1 MRKIGLLI
9 VLSALVCST
18 WAVPARR
25 GGIVKTQPDGSQIT
39 VYQHGDEHF
48 RWITNEKGEWLKID
62 EDGFYKVTKA
72 LSSEEVRAKQMTAPS
87 RVAQAQKVASPLN
100 IAPRGLVILVNFQD
114 VTFETSKA
122 EMDSML
128 TGKNYIR
135 NYSYNDNGKNYV
147 VSSEGSA
154 WKYFYDSSNGHYD
167 PQFDVVG
174 PVTVSKNMAYY
185 GKNVNDFDAAPWTM
199 VKEACQLVDDSVDF
213 QQYDNDHDGY
223 VDFVYVIYAGYG
235 EADGGDKN
243 TIWPHSYWLL
253 EAGITCKMDGKYVD
267 LYACGNE
274 MDSYTDHH
282 TGIGTFC
289 HEFSHVLGLPDLYE
303 TTGYGT
309 HKTIGA
315 WSILDYGPYNN
326 DGNTPPAYSAYEQFF
341 MGWLMPRLI
350 VDAENVELEEL
361 QKSNSALLISSSDQH
376 NLIGNDPK
384 PTTFYLLENRQQVGW
399 DEYLPGHGLMLTKI
413 QYDYNKW
420 LENAVNNSSSRMGV
434 DLIEADGKTPNS
446 RQSGYDGKPGDL
458 FPAGATE
465 YLGITDHSI
474 EQVREKD
481 GVIYFKYKG
490 GVDDPDFETA
500 VENVAT
506 ATQVIA
512 IYNILGQKQMTTDIE
527 SLPHG
532 TYVVVTSKGNHKIVR

>member
-1 MRKIGLLI
+1 MKKIGLLI
-9 VLSALVCST
+9 VFSALVCSV

-25 GGIVKTQPDGSQIT
+25 GEIVKTQPDGTQIV

-48 RWITNEKGEWLKID
+48 HWMTNEKGEWLKMDI
-62 EDGFYKVTKA
+62 DGFYRVTEA
-72 LSSEEVRAKQMTAPS
+72 LSAEQIEAKRMAAPS
-87 RVAQAQKVASPLN
+87 RAAQAATPLN
-100 IAPRGLVILVNFQD
+100 IAPRGLVILVNFTD
-114 VTFETSKA
+114 VAFETDKA

-128 TGKNYIR
+128 TGKNYTR
-135 NYSYNDNGKNYV
+135 DYSYFYRGKKQ
-147 VSSEGSA
+147 SITSKGSA
-154 WKYFYDSSNGHYD
+154 WQYFYDSSNGHYD
-167 PQFDVVG
+167 PQFDVIG
-174 PVTVSKNMAYY
+174 PVTVSKNMEYY
-185 GKNVNDFDAAPWTM
+185 GKNNPSTQFDAAPWTM

-213 QQYDNDHDGY
+213 KQYDNNNDGY

-235 EADGGDKN
+235 EADGGDEN

-253 EAGITCKMDGKYVD
+253 DAGITCKLDGKYVD

-274 MDSYTDHH
+274 MDSRTNYH

-361 QKSNSALLISSSDQH
+361 QESNSALLISSSDQH

-399 DEYLPGHGLMLTKI
+399 DEYLPGHGLMLTKV
-413 QYDYNKW
+413 QYSSNSW
-420 LENAVNNSSSRMGV
+420 LQNTVNNSSNRMGV
-434 DLIEADGKTPNS
+434 DLIEADGKKPSSSSN
-446 RQSGYDGKPGDL
+446 GYTGKAGDL

-465 YLGITDHSI
+465 YLGITNHSI
-474 EQVREKD
+474 EDVSEQD
-481 GVIYFKYKG
+481 GIIYFKYRG
-490 GVDDPDFETA
+490 GIATSAEQVQTEETF
-500 VENVAT
+500 V
-506 ATQVIA
+506 A
-512 IYNILGQKQMTTDIE
+512 IYNILGQKQAAVDIE

-532 TYVVVTSKGNHKIVR
+532 TYVVVTTAGSKKIVR

>member
-1 MRKIGLLI
+1 MKKIGLI
-9 VLSALVCST
+9 AVLSVMVCSA

-25 GGIVKTQPDGSQIT
+25 GEIVKTQPDGTQIV

-48 RWITNEKGEWLKID
+48 HWMTNEKGEWLKMD
-62 EDGFYKVTKA
+62 VDGFYRVTEA
-72 LSSEEVRAKQMTAPS
+72 LSAEQIEAKRMAAPS
-87 RVAQAQKVASPLN
+87 RAAQAATPLN
-100 IAPRGLVILVNFQD
+100 IAPRGLVILVNFTD
-114 VTFETSKA
+114 VAFTTDKA
-122 EMDSML
+122 ELDSML
-128 TGKNYIR
+128 LGKNYTR
-135 NYSYNDNGKNYV
+135 DYSYFYRGKKQ
-147 VSSEGSA
+147 SITSKGSA
-154 WKYFYDSSNGHYD
+154 WQYFYDSSNGHYD
-167 PQFDVVG
+167 PQFDVIG
-174 PVTVSKNMAYY
+174 PVTVSKNMEYY
-185 GKNVNDFDAAPWTM
+185 GKNNPSTQFDAAPWTM
-199 VKEACQLVDDSVDF
+199 VKEACQLVNDSVDF
-213 QQYDNDHDGY
+213 KQYDNNNDGY

-235 EADGGDKN
+235 EADGGDEN

-253 EAGITCKMDGKYVD
+253 DAGITCKLDGKYVD

-274 MDSYTDHH
+274 MDSRTNYH

-361 QKSNSALLISSSDQH
+361 QESNSALLISSSDQH

-384 PTTFYLLENRQQVGW
+384 PATFYLLENRQQVGW
-399 DEYLPGHGLMLTKI
+399 DEYLPGHGLMLTKV
-413 QYDYNKW
+413 QYSSNSW
-420 LENAVNNSSSRMGV
+420 LQNTVNNSSNRMGV
-434 DLIEADGKTPNS
+434 DLIEADGKKPSSSSN
-446 RQSGYDGKPGDL
+446 GYTGKAGDL

-465 YLGITDHSI
+465 YLGITNHSI
-474 EQVREKD
+474 EDVSEQD
-481 GVIYFKYKG
+481 GIIYFKYRG
-490 GVDDPDFETA
+490 GIATSTEQVQTEETI
-500 VENVAT
+500 V
-506 ATQVIA
+506 A
-512 IYNILGQKQMTTDIE
+512 IYNILGQKQAAVDIE

-532 TYVVVTSKGNHKIVR
+532 TYVVVTTAGSKKIVR

>member
-1 MRKIGLLI
+1 MKKIGLI
-9 VLSALVCST
+9 IAFSALVCSA

-25 GGIVKTQPDGSQIT
+25 GEIVKTQPDGTQIV

-48 RWITNEKGEWLKID
+48 HWMTNEKGEWLKMDI
-62 EDGFYKVTKA
+62 DGFYRVTEA
-72 LSSEEVRAKQMTAPS
+72 LSAEQIEAKRMAAPS
-87 RVAQAQKVASPLN
+87 RAAQAATPLN
-100 IAPRGLVILVNFQD
+100 IAPRGLVILVNFTD
-114 VTFETSKA
+114 VAFETDKA

-128 TGKNYIR
+128 TGKNYTR
-135 NYSYNDNGKNYV
+135 DYSYFYRGKKQ
-147 VSSEGSA
+147 SITSKGSA
-154 WKYFYDSSNGHYD
+154 WQYFYDSSNGHYD
-167 PQFDVVG
+167 PQFDVIG
-174 PVTVSKNMAYY
+174 PVTVSKNMEYY
-185 GKNVNDFDAAPWTM
+185 GKNNPSTQFDAAPWTM

-213 QQYDNDHDGY
+213 KQYDNNNDGY

-235 EADGGDKN
+235 EADGGDEN

-253 EAGITCKMDGKYVD
+253 DAGITCKLDGKYVD

-274 MDSYTDHH
+274 MDSRTNYH

-361 QKSNSALLISSSDQH
+361 QESNSALLISSSDQH

-399 DEYLPGHGLMLTKI
+399 DEYLPGHGLMLTKV
-413 QYDYNKW
+413 QYSSNSW
-420 LENAVNNSSSRMGV
+420 LQNTVNNSSNRMGV
-434 DLIEADGKTPNS
+434 DLIEADGKKPSSSSN
-446 RQSGYDGKPGDL
+446 GYTGKAGDL

-465 YLGITDHSI
+465 YLGITNHSI
-474 EQVREKD
+474 EDVSEQD
-481 GVIYFKYKG
+481 GIIYFKYRG
-490 GVDDPDFETA
+490 GIATSTEQVQTEETI
-500 VENVAT
+500 V
-506 ATQVIA
+506 A
-512 IYNILGQKQMTTDIE
+512 IYNILGQKQAAVDIE

-532 TYVVVTSKGNHKIVR
+532 TYVVVTTAGSKKIVR

>member
-1 MRKIGLLI
+1 MKKIGLLI
-9 VLSALVCST
+9 VFSALVCSA

-25 GGIVKTQPDGSQIT
+25 GEIVKTQPDGTQIV

-48 RWITNEKGEWLKID
+48 HWMTNEKGEWLKMDI
-62 EDGFYKVTKA
+62 DGFYRVTEA
-72 LSSEEVRAKQMTAPS
+72 LSAEQIEAKRMAAPS
-87 RVAQAQKVASPLN
+87 RAAQAATPLN
-100 IAPRGLVILVNFQD
+100 IAPRGLVILVNFTD
-114 VTFETSKA
+114 VAFETDKA

-128 TGKNYIR
+128 TGKNYTR
-135 NYSYNDNGKNYV
+135 DYSYFYRGKKQ
-147 VSSEGSA
+147 SITSKGSA
-154 WKYFYDSSNGHYD
+154 WQYFYDSSNGHYD
-167 PQFDVVG
+167 PQFDVIG
-174 PVTVSKNMAYY
+174 PVTVSKNMEYY
-185 GKNVNDFDAAPWTM
+185 GKNNPSTQFDAAPWTM
-199 VKEACQLVDDSVDF
+199 VKEACQLVNDSVDF
-213 QQYDNDHDGY
+213 KQYDNNNDGY

-235 EADGGDKN
+235 EADGGDEN

-253 EAGITCKMDGKYVD
+253 DAGITCKLDGKYVD

-274 MDSYTDHH
+274 MDSRTNYH

-361 QKSNSALLISSSDQH
+361 QESNSALLISSSDQH

-399 DEYLPGHGLMLTKI
+399 DEYLPGHGLMLTKV

-420 LENAVNNSSSRMGV
+420 INNTVNNSSNRMGV
-434 DLIEADGKTPNS
+434 DLIEADGKKPSSSSN
-446 RQSGYDGKPGDL
+446 GYTGKAGDL

-465 YLGITDHSI
+465 YLGITNHSI
-474 EQVREKD
+474 EDVSEQD
-481 GVIYFKYKG
+481 GIIYFKYRG
-490 GVDDPDFETA
+490 GIATSTEQVQTEETI
-500 VENVAT
+500 V
-506 ATQVIA
+506 A
-512 IYNILGQKQMTTDIE
+512 IYNILGQKQAAVDIE

-532 TYVVVTSKGNHKIVR
+532 TYVVVTTAGSKKIVR

>member
-1 MRKIGLLI
+1 MKKIGLLI
-9 VLSALVCST
+9 VFSALVCSA

-25 GGIVKTQPDGSQIT
+25 GEIVKTQPDGTQIV

-48 RWITNEKGEWLKID
+48 HWMTNEKGEWLKMDI
-62 EDGFYKVTKA
+62 DGFYRVTEA
-72 LSSEEVRAKQMTAPS
+72 LNAEQIETKRMAAPS
-87 RVAQAQKVASPLN
+87 RLAQAQKAATPLN
-100 IAPRGLVILVNFQD
+100 IAPRGLVILVNFTD
-114 VTFETSKA
+114 VAFTTDKA
-122 EMDSML
+122 ELDSML
-128 TGKNYIR
+128 LGKNYTR
-135 NYSYNDNGKNYV
+135 DYSYFYRGKKQ
-147 VSSEGSA
+147 SITSKGSA
-154 WKYFYDSSNGHYD
+154 WQYFYDSSNGHYD
-167 PQFDVVG
+167 PQFDVIG
-174 PVTVSKNMAYY
+174 PVTVSKNMEYY
-185 GKNVNDFDAAPWTM
+185 GKNNPSTQFDAAPWTM
-199 VKEACQLVDDSVDF
+199 VKEACQLVNDSVDF
-213 QQYDNDHDGY
+213 KQYDNNNDGY

-235 EADGGDKN
+235 EADGGDEN

-253 EAGITCKMDGKYVD
+253 DAGITCKLDGKYVD

-274 MDSYTDHH
+274 MDSRTNYH

-361 QKSNSALLISSSDQH
+361 QESNSALLISSSDQH

-399 DEYLPGHGLMLTKI
+399 DEYLPGHGLMLTKV
-413 QYDYNKW
+413 QYSSNSW
-420 LENAVNNSSSRMGV
+420 LQNTVNNSSNRMGV
-434 DLIEADGKTPNS
+434 DLIEADGKNPSSSSN
-446 RQSGYDGKPGDL
+446 GYTGKAGDL

-465 YLGITDHSI
+465 YLGITNHSI
-474 EQVREKD
+474 EDVSEQD
-481 GVIYFKYKG
+481 GIIYFKYRG
-490 GVDDPDFETA
+490 GIATSTEQVQTEETI
-500 VENVAT
+500 V
-506 ATQVIA
+506 A
-512 IYNILGQKQMTTDIE
+512 IYNILGQKQAAVDIE

-532 TYVVVTSKGNHKIVR
+532 TYVVVTTAGSKKIVR

>member
-1 MRKIGLLI
+1 MKKIGLLI
-9 VLSALVCST
+9 VFSALVCSA

-25 GGIVKTQPDGSQIT
+25 GEIVKTQPDGTQIV

-48 RWITNEKGEWLKID
+48 HWMTNEKGEWLKMDI
-62 EDGFYKVTKA
+62 DGFYRVTEA
-72 LSSEEVRAKQMTAPS
+72 LNAEQIETKRMAAPS
-87 RVAQAQKVASPLN
+87 RLAQAQKAATPLN
-100 IAPRGLVILVNFQD
+100 IAPRGLVILVNFTD
-114 VTFETSKA
+114 VAFTTDKA
-122 EMDSML
+122 ELDSML
-128 TGKNYIR
+128 LGKNYTR
-135 NYSYNDNGKNYV
+135 DYSYFYRGKKQ
-147 VSSEGSA
+147 SITSKGSA
-154 WKYFYDSSNGHYD
+154 WQYFYDSSNGHYD
-167 PQFDVVG
+167 PQFDVIG
-174 PVTVSKNMAYY
+174 PVTVSKNMEYY
-185 GKNVNDFDAAPWTM
+185 GKNNPSTQFDAAPWTM
-199 VKEACQLVDDSVDF
+199 VKEACQLVNDSVDF
-213 QQYDNDHDGY
+213 KQYDNNNDGY

-235 EADGGDKN
+235 EADGGDEN

-253 EAGITCKMDGKYVD
+253 DAGITCKLDGKYVD

-274 MDSYTDHH
+274 MDSRTNYH

-361 QKSNSALLISSSDQH
+361 QESNSALLISSSDQH

-399 DEYLPGHGLMLTKI
+399 DEYLPGHGLMLTKV
-413 QYDYNKW
+413 QYSSNSW
-420 LENAVNNSSSRMGV
+420 LQNTVNNSSNRMGV
-434 DLIEADGKTPNS
+434 DLIEADGKKPSSSSN
-446 RQSGYDGKPGDL
+446 GYTGKAGDL

-465 YLGITDHSI
+465 YLGITNHSI
-474 EQVREKD
+474 EDVSEQD
-481 GVIYFKYKG
+481 GIIYFKYRG
-490 GVDDPDFETA
+490 GIATSTEQVQTEETI
-500 VENVAT
+500 V
-506 ATQVIA
+506 A
-512 IYNILGQKQMTTDIE
+512 IYNILGQKQAAVDIE

-532 TYVVVTSKGNHKIVR
+532 TYVVVTTAGSKKIVR